1 MSDVILEVK
10 EVSKKFG
17 PTVALDNVSICIER
31 GEIHGLIGENGS
43 GKSTISAIISGMLNA
58 DSGIIL
64 YKNKEWKPHN
74 MLEAQKNGISMIVQE
89 AGTIP
94 LLTVAENIFLGMEE
108 RFSKGPFVNRGR
120 LQEEAAKALG
130 NIGIGDVHPGQS
142 MMELDIQKRK
152 MIEIARVMCDD
163 PELLII
169 DETTTALSH
178 QGRQQLYQ
186 LMHQMKQKGK
196 AVLMISHDLDEIM
209 EYCNKLTVLRDGK
222 IITSFNKEEYNPAE
236 IRQSMIGR
244 EISGEYYRSDFE
256 GFDQMVTLS
265 AKNIT
270 TLHGIQNINLELHR
284 GEILG
289 IGGLSECGMHE
300 LGKALYGDEPIL
312 KGSVMLKTHGEIPV
326 RDTAAAQKMG
336 MAYISK
342 DRDRE
347 SLALES
353 PIYNNMASTG
363 YRKNRSVGPFISF
376 KKEKKYVDDQLK
388 NLSIKCRNRYQ
399 EPKELSGGNKQKVVF
414 GKWVASDA
422 DVLIMDCPTRGV
434 DIGVKADMYQLMVK
448 MKKVGKSIVMI
459 SEELSELIG
468 MCDRILILKDGS
480 ISGEYHRSEGL
491 SESKLIEAMI

>member
-10 EVSKKFG
+10 EVSKNFG
-17 PTVALDNVSICIER
+17 STVALNKVSFCIKK

-58 DSGIIL
+58 DSGSIF

-108 RFSKGPFVNRGR
+108 RFSKGPFVKRGV
-120 LQEEAAKALG
+120 LQEEAKKALS
-130 NIGIGDVHPGQS
+130 NIGIVDVHPSQS
-142 MMELDIQKRK
+142 MLELDIQKRK
-152 MIEIARVMCDD
+152 MIEIARVMYDH
-163 PELLII
+163 PELLIV

-178 QGRQQLYQ
+178 EGRQQLYN
-186 LMHQMKQKGK
+186 LMHKMEQKGK

-209 EYCNKLTVLRDGK
+209 EYCNKLTVLRDGR
-222 IITSFNKEEYNPAE
+222 IITSFNNDEYDPSK

-244 EISGEYYRSDFE
+244 ELSGDYYRADFE
-256 GFDQMVTLS
+256 GFDPQITLS
-265 AKNIT
+265 ANNIT
-270 TLHGIQNINLELHR
+270 TLHGIRNINLELHR

-300 LGKALYGDEPIL
+300 LGKALYGAEPVL
-312 KGSVMLKTHGEIPV
+312 KGSVMLMKHGEIPV
-326 RDTAAAQKMG
+326 RDTAFAQKMG

-353 PIYNNMASTG
+353 PIYNNIASTG
-363 YRKNRSVGPFISF
+363 YRKNQSVGPFISF
-376 KKEKKYVDDQLK
+376 KKEKEYVDSQLK
-388 NLSIKCRNRYQ
+388 ELSIKCRDCYQ

-422 DVLIMDCPTRGV
+422 EVLIMDCPTRGV
-434 DIGVKADMYQLMVK
+434 DIGVKADMYQLMVQ
-448 MKKVGKSIVMI
+448 MKKAGKSIVMI

-468 MCDRILILKDGS
+468 MCDRILILKEGR
-480 ISGEYHRSEGL
+480 ISGEYHRNEGL
-491 SESKLIEAMI
+491 TESKLIEAMI